1 MKHLT
6 LILSTIFAV
15 TAPAVAADKLSV
27 PWGKLWGH
35 VTNRQL
41 TVTTTDQPVG
51 YHGHFL
57 RFESDTLVLEQAGS
71 PGQLLKIA
79 RQKIT
84 KIRVDRQDGR
94 NMARLVQGTKSD
106 LHGLLNSVFS
116 PAAPVGLV
124 GTPVVAAYFVAVT
137 PFCALGDLFARH
149 RPPLDIEIVD

>member
-84 KIRVDRQDGR
+84 KI
-94 NMARLVQGTKSD
+94 MWTARTD
-106 LHGLLNSVFS
+106 ETW
-116 PAAPVGLV
+116 PAWSRGPNQICTG
-124 GTPVVAAYFVAVT
+124 F
-137 PFCALGDLFARH
+137 
-149 RPPLDIEIVD
+149 